1 MTSKTYL
8 EKHGKQWRVQVRV
21 PPSLQV
27 AMGKKKLVVPL
38 HTASLAEADRIKWD
52 VVARL
57 KAEIA
62 LAAKGVAVDPDT
74 LTKEALRWRE
84 AIHADEGHVRSFTD
98 ERTGEVVEYHEA
110 IAADLAIDRAMEL
123 EDEHGREAATTFYK
137 VATGQATPIT
147 SLLDPWM
154 AERRDM
160 KPRQHRDYR
169 RAVEK
174 FHAWKQTPIEGV
186 TKKVAGGYVAEAYVA
201 KGTHP
206 KTANKD
212 ISCLSSF
219 WTWLVKRGHA
229 EVNPWEGQSLSKKLI
244 PKSPKRPYT
253 DDEMVKLL
261 TSTHSEARTSPND
274 TLLLDLIKVAALSGM
289 RREEI
294 IVLRVKDCRDG
305 LFTVNKSKTEAGIRQ
320 VPVHP
325 KLVEV
330 VARLSEGKTADAF
343 LFNVT
348 GKEGVVT
355 ERGDYIGKQFNNYR
369 KRLGIGTVAEGQRQG
384 DLDFHSLRRW
394 FIKTARNALQEG
406 AKGYDPWTIAE
417 VVGHDTSAPDA
428 ELQMTMGVYA
438 GKQSMEAK
446 VACVKAVRLPPL

>member
-1 MTSKTYL
+1 MVYMRVQVTSKTYL

-21 PPSLQV
+21 PPSLQGI
-27 AMGKKKLVVPL
+27 MGKKKLVVPL

-52 VVARL
+52 VVAKL

-62 LAAKGVAVDPDT
+62 LAAKGVASDPDT
-74 LTKEALRWRE
+74 LTKEAMRWRE
-84 AIHADEGHVRSFTD
+84 AIRTEEGHVRSFTD
-98 ERTGEVVEYHEA
+98 ERTGEVIEYHET
-110 IAADLAIDRAMEL
+110 IAADLAIDRAREV
-123 EDEHGREAATTFYK
+123 EDEQGKEAAVAFFK
-137 VATGQATPIT
+137 VATGEATPVT

-186 TKKVAGGYVAEAYVA
+186 TRKVAGNFIAEAFVA

-206 KTANKD
+206 KTANKY

-229 EVNPWEGQSLSKKLI
+229 EVNPWAGQSLSKKLI

-261 TSTHSEARTSPND
+261 TGTND

-294 IVLRVKDCRDG
+294 IVLRVKDCARG
-305 LFTVNKSKTEAGIRQ
+305 VFTVNKSKTEAGIRQ
-320 VPVHP
+320 VPIHP
-325 KLVEV
+325 KLNSVISGLTSG
-330 VARLSEGKTADAF
+330 ASPDAY
-343 LFNVT
+343 LFDVT
-348 GKEGVVT
+348 GKEGLVT
-355 ERGDYIGKQFNNYR
+355 ERGDYIGKRFNNYR

-394 FIKTARNALQEG
+394 FIKTARNALQAG
-406 AKGYDPWTIAE
+406 APGYDPWTIAE

-438 GKQSMEAK
+438 GKQTMEAK
-446 VACVKAVRLPPL
+446 VACVKAVRLPG